1 MKTALDQK
9 IASKKVALRAAEQ
22 LTLDLSKEIA
32 YLQIQENYALD
43 RYYYYNNIG
52 NTTKAHEWDK
62 LSDKVEDMR
71 LAKINERDRSS
82 ATESKLRDE
91 LIKLLNHSINEILQ
105 PFRNLKDRQL
115 THQKKAA

>member
-32 YLQIQENYALD
+32 YLQIQENFALD

-62 LSDKVEDMR
+62 LSDRVENMR
-71 LAKINERDRSS
+71 LAKRDERDRSS

-91 LIKLLNHSINEILQ
+91 LIKLLQQSIDEILR
-105 PFRNLKDRQL
+105 PFRDLKQRQL
-115 THQKKAA
+115 AYQKKAA